1 MRLAR
6 LALLLSVSLLLA
18 AVARAQAVRW
28 EPSDNDPAEIV
39 LVFENCAPS
48 SAPRVP
54 AVDGAKIDLSGQMTR
69 TEFINFRRTD
79 YVQFTYRVSGRGNAP
94 ITIPAFEVKTD
105 KGNLRVPAFTTA
117 AARNPSL
124 DNAASSSLQP
134 GSTTLWA
141 GEVFPITYVLD
152 VARRNFNQL
161 ETNPDW
167 NATPLVAED
176 WSKPE
181 PGERIV
187 NGEARLNIVYRA
199 RAYAKTPGALPLN
212 SVLQNVR
219 LQTGS
224 IGFGLFSA
232 PRIERISVESDR
244 PALTIRPLPVPAPAG
259 FSGGVGQFKLVSKV
273 VPEKAAVGEPV
284 TWTLELSGTGNW
296 PDVAGLP
303 QRDVSNDFQVVQPKA
318 KRTPADGKLFDV
330 TLAEDV
336 VLVPTK
342 AGNYNLGPV
351 SFSYFDPKSGTY
363 KTISAPRT
371 TVIITAPEA
380 SKFNVAPTA
389 PAQTPDTP
397 PTTSATT
404 DPSKI
409 SNPKSQIPPSAPAA
423 PAGIP
428 RDPLPG
434 TATASTPLSLRSL
447 AVWLIAP
454 FAGVLAY
461 WFVLAVRRAQQT
473 DPLRPRRDA
482 HARLAATIKQLGSNP
497 GAAPSP
503 QLLLAWQRDAAVIWQ
518 VAHAAPSATALPH
531 ADWSALWAETDRALY
546 GTQPSLPS
554 DWSLRA
560 TAALAAKP
568 VPGFNP
574 LRLFLPRN
582 LFPFAA
588 LLVLAFLL
596 APALRAAEPAVA
608 YADGKFPAAEKAWR
622 EALAKNPTDWIA
634 RHNLALALAQQD
646 KVPEAAAQAAIAF
659 VQNPA
664 HPSVRWH
671 LALASEKGGTIPA
684 PLAPFL
690 HPTPRESLAQLA
702 SPATWQRVL
711 VASAFLTALAL
722 AWLLTNSYGRRSG
735 LVSFGAI
742 ALIVVSVALAAAS
755 VIGWKTYATAADRA
769 AVIAF
774 RGGTLRSIPT
784 EADTT
789 QKTSPL
795 PAGSIALAGRTL
807 LGWTQLTFD
816 NGQTGWVRN
825 EELLPLWR

>member
-1 MRLAR
+1 MPMRLVR

-28 EPSDNDPAEIV
+28 APSDNDPAEIV
-39 LVFENCAPS
+39 LVFENCSPS

-54 AVDGAKIDLSGQMTR
+54 PVEGAKIELSGQMTR

-79 YVQFTYRVSGRGNAP
+79 YVQFTYRVSARGNTP
-94 ITIPAFEVKTD
+94 VSIPGFDVKTD
-105 KGNLRVPAFTTA
+105 KGDLHVAPFTTA
-117 AARNPSL
+117 VVRNPSL
-124 DNAASSSLQP
+124 DNAASSTLQT
-134 GSTTLWA
+134 GGTTLWA
-141 GEVFPITYVLD
+141 GEVFPIAYVLD
-152 VARRNFNQL
+152 VARRNFNAL
-161 ETNPDW
+161 ETGPEW

-187 NGEARLNIVYRA
+187 NGEARLNIAYRA
-199 RAYAKTPGALPLN
+199 RAYAKTPGPLTLN
-212 SVLQNVR
+212 SVSQTVR

-232 PRIERISVESDR
+232 PRIERIAVESDR
-244 PALTIRPLPVPAPAG
+244 PALTVRPLPVPAPAG

-273 VPEKAAVGEPV
+273 VPEKAGVGEPV
-284 TWTLELSGTGNW
+284 TWTLELSGNGNW
-296 PDVAGLP
+296 PDVTGLP
-303 QRDVSNDFQVVQPKA
+303 QREVSKDFQVVQPKA
-318 KRTPADGKLFDV
+318 KRTPADGRLFDV

-342 AGNYNLGPV
+342 AGTYNLGPV
-351 SFSYFDPKSGTY
+351 NFSYFDPKSGTY
-363 KTISAPRT
+363 KTVSAPRS
-371 TVIITAPEA
+371 TVTIVAPEA
-380 SKFNVAPTA
+380 PKFSVAPTA
-389 PAQTPDTP
+389 PAQNPDTL
-397 PTTSATT
+397 PTAS

-409 SNPKSQIPPSAPAA
+409 ENPPSKIPPAVPAA

-434 TATASTPLSLRSL
+434 TGSASTPLPLGSLVS
-447 AVWLIAP
+447 WLIAP
-454 FAGVLAY
+454 FVAVLGY
-461 WFVLAVRRAQQT
+461 WFFLAVRRARQT

-482 HARLAATIKQLGSNP
+482 HARLAATIKQLGSSS

-503 QLLLAWQRDAAVIWQ
+503 QLLLAWQHDTAVLWQ
-518 VAHAAPSATALPH
+518 LAHAAPAANSLVHPE
-531 ADWSALWAETDRALY
+531 WSALWAESDRALY
-546 GTQPSLPS
+546 GTQPGLPA
-554 DWSLRA
+554 DWTQRA
-560 TAALAAKP
+560 AAALAAKP

-588 LLVLAFLL
+588 LLVLALTL
-596 APALRAAEPAVA
+596 APALRAADPAA
-608 YADGKFPAAEKAWR
+608 DYAAGKFPAAEKGWR

-646 KVPEAAAQAAIAF
+646 RTPEAAAQAAIAF

-671 LALASEKGGTIPA
+671 LGLASEKGGTIPA

-690 HPTPRESLAQLA
+690 HPTPRELLAQLA

-711 VASAFLTALAL
+711 IASAFLAALGL
-722 AWLLTNSYGRRSG
+722 AWLLSNTYGRRAGFASY
-735 LVSFGAI
+735 GAA
-742 ALIVVSVALAAAS
+742 ALIVLSVALAAVS
-755 VIGWKTYATAADRA
+755 VVGWQTYATAGETA
-769 AVIAF
+769 AVIAY

-795 PAGSIALAGRTL
+795 PAGSIALAGRTYP
-807 LGWTQLTFD
+807 GWTQLTFD

-825 EELLPLWR
+825 EELIPLWR